1 MSQPSSAARVGTAR
15 RLTAVL
21 VVLLVVVSAGGAFG
35 TAWLYRDNPLIS
47 ATFRGQDWVT
57 LLVAVP
63 LLVTGL
69 VLERRGSRR
78 GRLLW
83 LAMLFS
89 VMYSYLFYAVGAAF
103 NVFFLLYVAI
113 VALAL
118 YALLLAT
125 WGMELEPLA
134 AAVGGRV
141 ARGLAIGYM
150 LWVAAGLGL
159 LWTGMSL
166 SFLFTGIVPAAIV
179 ASGHPTGV
187 VFAIDLVF
195 IVPPML
201 VGAVGL
207 IRNRASGWVLA
218 AVMSVSGAVYTLS
231 LAAASISV
239 VQSGAGTADELPL
252 WAVLTLFGVATA
264 WLIYAGRTRV
274 ATAVRIEPALPSAA
288 GHGRPPRPGSV
299 GTQPGWGP

>member
-1 MSQPSSAARVGTAR
+1 VSHAPSEPGVRIAHG
-15 RLTAVL
+15 LTIVL

-35 TAWLYRDNPLIS
+35 SAWLYRDNPLIS

-57 LLVAVP
+57 LVVAVP
-63 LLVTGL
+63 LVVAGL
-69 VLERRGSRR
+69 VLERRGSPR

-89 VMYSYLFYAVGAAF
+89 VMYSYLFYAVGAGF

-113 VALAL
+113 FGLAL
-118 YALLLAT
+118 YALLLAAPR
-125 WGMELEPLA
+125 MEIEPLA
-134 AAVGGRV
+134 AALGGRV
-141 ARGLAIGYM
+141 ARGMAISY
-150 LWVAAGLGL
+150 LLVVAAGLGL

-166 SFLFTGIVPAAIV
+166 SFLFAGIVPAAIV

-201 VGAVGL
+201 IGAVGL
-207 IRNRASGWVLA
+207 IRGRAAGWVLA

-239 VQSGAGTADELPL
+239 FLAGAGAGEEFPL
-252 WAVLTLFGVATA
+252 WGLLTVFGATTTWLLF
-264 WLIYAGRTRV
+264 AGDTRV
-274 ATAVRIEPALPSAA
+274 GTSVRIGSAIPRGSRAPA
-288 GHGRPPRPGSV
+288 GS
-299 GTQPGWGP
+299 